1 MSKQKRMVGF
11 IALSIAM
18 FIGMLDSTIVNIALP
33 DIMNYFKSNLNDTS
47 WISTSYVL
55 SLSVF
60 MITAS
65 KLADQFGRKK
75 VMMIGILMFG
85 CSSALCGL
93 SSSLLFLIAMR
104 FIQGIGGAII
114 TPVVVPMALELF
126 GKEKTRTVAAAIGA
140 ITAMAAAGGPP
151 IGGLIIK
158 YINWQAIFFVNVP
171 LALISFLLTAL
182 FIDESYDKTVSK
194 SIDIPGMLLL
204 TAALFLLT
212 FALLKG
218 NTYGWNSVLIIS
230 MFVGSA
236 VSLALFILTEAKV
249 KAPMVELGLFRE
261 STFTASCV
269 CYMITGFAIM
279 CPCLIFNYFLQNA
292 LNYEALDAAFIIMG
306 MSLTVIVSM
315 PLGTMISGR
324 LGARPVNFLGILIM
338 AAGIL
343 LLSRLTINTSKP
355 QMIFDMIV
363 CGFGLGFSCQSM
375 VSSIKYLP
383 FEKSGMGSGIVNAA
397 RQIGTCI
404 GIALLVSVL
413 DTNVA
418 NAKVNIQSDAV
429 AKIDQLSIA
438 DSVKATANKDMKAI
452 FSNSDSTKQKALQNK
467 LESDIKDALT
477 NVSLSPRPKNNEVL
491 AKLYDAANALSDGA
505 CKAADGQQTLNAGL
519 GTLSSGFGTLQNGSE
534 SLTSGIDTLN
544 NRLSQAFSGSHALD
558 SASSQGLGSLSSGI
572 GKLND
577 GTQKLLSQF
586 SSSGDSNSPTVYDGV
601 NGVANGAQS
610 LSSNLSSYMSAVDN
624 TYYLMIKSNPA
635 SSQLLAG
642 YQSSLAKAQAAYA
655 SATNE
660 ATKGQYKQ
668 QVQAF
673 QNLVTLYT
681 VGTDVSVTSEQQ
693 FEAKL
698 LKLASRNKDN
708 QNVVSSGS
716 QITAGASQL
725 AAAAQKVSAQFSN
738 SGTFEIGM
746 RQVAD
751 GAAKLKQSSG
761 SLISLQAGIDKL
773 TSALFQ
779 LKNGSSTLLTGSQ
792 NYKSGISSAKSGS
805 EQLISGSNKLVDAT
819 AKIKDGS
826 ARIASGVG
834 LAGQKTEI
842 ENVMNQVIDDKNNKI
857 ANAFDQDFLLAAI
870 ILIAFSFCGLLTDR
884 KSKKEKV

>member
-1 MSKQKRMVGF
+1 MNKQKQIIGF

-47 WISTSYVL
+47 WISTIYVL

-75 VMMIGILMFG
+75 IMMIGILLFG

-93 SSSLLFLIAMR
+93 SNSLLFLIIMR

-126 GKEKTRTVAAAIGA
+126 GKEKTRTVAGSIGA
-140 ITAMAAAGGPP
+140 ITALAAAGGPP

-158 YINWQAIFFVNVP
+158 YISWQAIFFVNVP
-171 LALISFLLTAL
+171 LALISFLLIAL
-182 FIDESYDKTVSK
+182 FVGESYDKTVSK

-204 TAALFLLT
+204 TATLFLLT

-218 NTYGWNSVLIIS
+218 NTYGWGSALIIS
-230 MFVGSA
+230 MFAGSA
-236 VSLALFILTEAKV
+236 VSLVLLILTETKV

-292 LNYEALDAAFIIMG
+292 LGYEALDAAFIIIG
-306 MSLTVIVSM
+306 VSLTVIVSM
-315 PLGTMISGR
+315 PLGTMISGKF
-324 LGARPVNFLGILIM
+324 GARPVNFLGILVM
-338 AAGIL
+338 AAGTL
-343 LLSRLTINTSKP
+343 LLSRLRVGTSKP

-418 NAKVNIQSDAV
+418 SAKINIQSNAIADIN
-429 AKIDQLSIA
+429 KLSIS
-438 DSVKATANKDMKAI
+438 DTVKTTATKDVKAI
-452 FSNSDSTKQKALQNK
+452 FSNSDSTKQKDLQNK
-467 LESDIKDALT
+467 LQDDIK
-477 NVSLSPRPKNNEVL
+477 NSLINLSSSPRPKNNEVL
-491 AKLYDAANALSDGA
+491 EKLYDASSSLNVGA
-505 CKAADGQQTLNAGL
+505 GKAADGQQTLSTGL
-519 GTLSSGFGTLQNGSE
+519 GTLSTGLGKLQSGSQL
-534 SLTSGIDTLN
+534 LTSGLGTMDDG
-544 NRLSQAFSGSHALD
+544 LSQALSGAQTLN
-558 SASSQGLGSLSSGI
+558 SASSKGLSALSSGI
-572 GKLND
+572 GQLNN
-577 GTQKLLSQF
+577 GAQKLLSQF
-586 SSSGDSNSPTVYDGV
+586 SSSGDSNSPTIYDGV
-601 NGVANGAQS
+601 TSVASGAQVF
-610 LSSNLSSYMSAVDN
+610 SSKLNGYVSAVDN

-642 YQSSLAKAQAAYA
+642 YQSSLAQAGAIYA
-655 SATNE
+655 STTDETAKE
-660 ATKGQYKQ
+660 QYKQ
-668 QVQAF
+668 QVQALG
-673 QNLVTLYT
+673 NLVTLYT
-681 VGTDVSVTSEQQ
+681 AGTDVSVTSEQQ

-698 LKLASRNKDN
+698 SEFASQSENN
-708 QNVVSSGS
+708 QNIVSSGS
-716 QITAGASQL
+716 QITAGASKL
-725 AAAAQKVSAQFSN
+725 ASASQKVSTQFSD
-738 SGTFEIGM
+738 SGAFKSGM
-746 RQVAD
+746 EQIAN
-751 GAAKLKQSSG
+751 GAAKLEQSSG
-761 SLISLQAGIDKL
+761 SMTSLQSGIDKL

-779 LKNGSSTLLTGSQ
+779 LQSGSGKLIAGSQ
-792 NYKSGISSAKSGS
+792 SLQYGVSSAKSGS
-805 EQLISGSNKLVDAT
+805 DQLLSGSNELADANI
-819 AKIKDGS
+819 KIKNG
-826 ARIASGVG
+826 AAQIASGVG

-842 ENVMNQVIDDKNNKI
+842 EDVISKISEDKNDKI
-857 ANAFDQDFLLAAI
+857 AEAFDKDFLLAAI
-870 ILIAFSFCGLLTDR
+870 ILIALSFCGLFTDR
-884 KSKKEKV
+884 KREEKKS